1 LSKIRDVKENWLGA
15 SNREGWYRDQKD
27 VRTRKG
33 ERTIA
38 MRSDTIKRGL
48 ERTPHRAL
56 LKADGFTEDEIGL
69 PFVGIANSWNEIV
82 PGHIHLRMIADAVKA
97 GVRRGGG
104 TPFEFNTIAVCDG
117 LAMGHSG
124 MRYSLPSREL
134 IADSIETMVEAHQFD
149 ALVLIPSCDKTVPAH
164 LMAAARLDIPSIVV
178 TGGPMM
184 PGTVGCDVNSAFEA
198 VGEFLSGK
206 ISEKQLK
213 LVEDSCCPG
222 AGSCAGAF
230 TANTMACITE
240 AIGMSL
246 PGCATAHA
254 VSAKKIR
261 IAKQSGEA
269 VMKLFRDQVSPRKIM
284 TLPAFMN
291 AIMVDMAMGGST
303 NSILHLQ
310 AVANEC
316 NLDLEL
322 DLFDKISRSTPHIC
336 NLRPSGPHTMF
347 DLERAGGIPALM
359 SRLSINKSC
368 ITVSGRRIGEQIA
381 DVVDEDVIRPIS
393 KAYHPEGGVA
403 ILRGSLAPKGAVVKQ
418 TAVEK
423 LSFKGYARVFDS
435 EEDATAS
442 ILSNQIRN
450 GQVIVIRYEGMKGG
464 PGMREMLGPSSA
476 ISGMGLDV
484 AIVTDGRFS
493 GASRGLCVGHVS
505 PEAALGGPIAAVKDG
520 DAISIDISKRRIDI
534 LLDEAEISQRLKD
547 LKPPQKPMKGYLR
560 RYASQI

>member
-1 LSKIRDVKENWLGA
+1 
-15 SNREGWYRDQKD
+15 
-27 VRTRKG
+27 
-33 ERTIA
+33 
-38 MRSDTIKRGL
+38 MRSDTIKKGL

-56 LKADGFTEDEIGL
+56 LKADGLTDDEIDS

-82 PGHIHLRMIADAVKA
+82 PGHIHLRMVAEAVKA
-97 GVRRGGG
+97 GVRKCGG

-124 MRYSLPSREL
+124 MRYSLPSRDL
-134 IADSIETMVEAHQFD
+134 IADSIETMAEAHQFD

-164 LMAAARLDIPSIVV
+164 LMAAARLDIPCIVV

-184 PGTVGCDVNSAFEA
+184 PGTIGCDVNSAFEA
-198 VGEFLSGK
+198 VGEYQSGK

-261 IAKQSGEA
+261 ISKQSGEA
-269 VMKLFRDQVSPRKIM
+269 VMRLLKDQLTPRKIM

-291 AIMVDMAMGGST
+291 AIIVDMAIGGST

-316 NLDLEL
+316 GLELEL
-322 DLFDKISRSTPHIC
+322 DLFDRLSSSTPHIC
-336 NLRPSGPHTMF
+336 NLRPAGPHTMF
-347 DLERAGGIPALM
+347 DLERAGGVPALM
-359 SRLSINKSC
+359 SRLPIDKSC
-368 ITVSGRRIGEQIA
+368 LTVSGRRVGEQIA
-381 DVVDEDVIRPIS
+381 DVFDEDVIRPLS
-393 KAYHPEGGVA
+393 RAYHKEGGIA

-423 LSFKGYARVFDS
+423 LTFKGCARVFDS
-435 EEDATAS
+435 EEDATAA
-442 ILSNQIRN
+442 ILSNRIQN

-476 ISGMGLDV
+476 VFGMGLDV
-484 AIVTDGRFS
+484 SIVTDGRFS

-505 PEAALGGPIAAVKDG
+505 PEAALGGPIAAVEDG
-520 DAISIDISKRRIDI
+520 DVISIDIPRRQIDI
-534 LLDEAEISQRLKD
+534 LVDEDEISRRLKD
-547 LKPPQKPMKGYLR
+547 LKPPSKPAKGYLK
-560 RYASQI
+560 RYASQFSNYGK